1 MGHSRAAKQDTHSR
15 IVAVASKRLRQEGF
29 AGVGV
34 ADVMH
39 EAGLT
44 VGGFY
49 KHFASRD
56 DLLREALD
64 AACGAWRAR
73 KEDAAAG
80 GPPMTY
86 QLLVDEYLSVAHR
99 DNPGAGCPVAAVAA
113 DVGRADEETRAL
125 FNQRIDQNI
134 DLLASLIPTQ
144 SQDPSSARAQA
155 ILTYSALVGAVT
167 IARVAPDEALS
178 REILE
183 TVRDLLLTKED

>member
-1 MGHSRAAKQDTHSR
+1 MGHSRAAKQDTHNR
-15 IVAVASKRLRQEGF
+15 IVDVASKRLRQEGF

-73 KEDAAAG
+73 KAAADAG
-80 GPPMTY
+80 GPPVSY
-86 QLLVDEYLSVAHR
+86 QLLVHEYLSPAHR
-99 DNPGAGCPVAAVAA
+99 DNPGTGCPVAAVAA
-113 DVGRADEETRAL
+113 DVGRADEGTRAL
-125 FNQRIDQNI
+125 FSQRIDQNI
-134 DLLASLIPTQ
+134 DLLASLIPADDART
-144 SQDPSSARAQA
+144 ARAQA
-155 ILTYSALVGAVT
+155 ILTYSALVGAIT
-167 IARVAPDEALS
+167 ISRVAADDPLS
-178 REILE
+178 REILD
-183 TVRDLLLTKED
+183 TVRDLLLKKD